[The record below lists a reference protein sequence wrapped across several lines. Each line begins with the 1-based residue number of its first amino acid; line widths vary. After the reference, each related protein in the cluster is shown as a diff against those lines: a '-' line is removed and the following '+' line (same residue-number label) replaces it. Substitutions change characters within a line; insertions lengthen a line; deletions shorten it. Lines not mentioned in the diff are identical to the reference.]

1 MQPTPSTPTLA
12 DIWTALCGLPAQAG
26 RPARRA
32 GGSALPDLS
41 APDLP
46 EREITLFVIDSRQAQ
61 EGSCFVAL
69 CGEHQ
74 DGHDFISDALERG
87 ATAIIAGPRGLRAV
101 EGRGSEVNV
110 INTVAIGP
118 KVPSPLPAEQAGLR
132 SAPTVFIVEDSL
144 KGLQQVGAHWR
155 SQFSPRVVGITGS
168 VGKSTSKE
176 MIAAVLRQR
185 YPTLKSP
192 GNLNNEIGLP
202 LTLLRLRGVHE
213 RAVLEMGMY
222 DRGEIAELAA
232 IARPQ
237 VGVITNVGPT
247 HLERLGTLERIAAAK
262 AELVQALPEDGIA
275 ILNSDDPLVRSMAE
289 LTSAQVFFYGLTPGC
304 DLWASHIA
312 SEGLEGIRFR
322 FRRGEDTI
330 HVKVP
335 LLGRHSVH
343 TALRAAA
350 VGLIEGLSWQEIVSG
365 LRDVSGQLRL
375 LVVPGVRGSTLIDD
389 TYNAS
394 PASTIAALNLLDDL
408 DGRRIAVLG
417 DMLELGSFEEA
428 GHRRVGCRAADVV
441 QLLVTV
447 GPRARWIGHEALA
460 CGMPEDSVRIVD
472 DNASALIHLRDVME
486 TGDLVLVKG
495 SRGMAMEQIVAAL
508 TRPSPALPWQPGLQE
523 GE

>member
-12 DIWTALCGLPAQAG
+12 DIWTALCG
-26 RPARRA
+26 R
-32 GGSALPDLS
+32 S
-41 APDLP
+41 APSDLP
-46 EREITLFVIDSRQAQ
+46 QREITLFVIDSRQAQ
-61 EGSCFVAL
+61 DGSCFVAL

-87 ATAIIAGPRGLRAV
+87 ATAIIAGPQATELRAV
-101 EGRGSEVNV
+101 EGRGSKVNV
-110 INTVAIGP
+110 INTVAISP
-118 KVPSPLPAEQAGLR
+118 KVRSPLRP
-132 SAPTVFIVEDSL
+132 APTVFIVEDSL
-144 KGLQQVGAHWR
+144 KGLQQVAAHWR

-202 LTLLRLRGVHE
+202 LTLLQLRGVHE

-247 HLERLGTLERIAAAK
+247 HLERLGTLERVAAAK
-262 AELVQALPEDGIA
+262 AELVQALPQDGVA
-275 ILNSDDPLVRSMAE
+275 ILNRDDPLVRSMAK
-289 LTSAQVFFYGLTPGC
+289 LTSAPVFFYGLTPGC

-322 FRRGEDTI
+322 FRRGEETI

-460 CGMPEDSVRIVD
+460 CGMPEDSVQIVD
-472 DNASALIHLRDVME
+472 DNASALTHLRDVME

-508 TRPSPALPWQPGLQE
+508 TRPSPALQE

>member
-12 DIWTALCGLPAQAG
+12 DIATALC
-26 RPARRA
+26 RR
-32 GGSALPDLS
+32 SALPDL
-41 APDLP
+41 PQ
-46 EREITLFVIDSRQAQ
+46 REITLFVIDSRQAQ

-87 ATAIIAGPRGLRAV
+87 ATAIIAGPQATALQAV
-101 EGRGSEVNV
+101 EERGSKVNV

-118 KVPSPLPAEQAGLR
+118 KVRSPLPACANTDRR

-144 KGLQQVGAHWR
+144 KGLQQVAAHWR

-202 LTLLRLRGVHE
+202 LTLLQLRGVHE

-247 HLERLGTLERIAAAK
+247 HLERLGTLERVAAAK
-262 AELVQALPEDGIA
+262 AELVQALPQDGVA

-472 DNASALIHLRDVME
+472 DNASALTHLRDVMG

-508 TRPSPALPWQPGLQE
+508 TRPSPALQE

>member
-12 DIWTALCGLPAQAG
+12 DIATALC
-26 RPARRA
+26 RR
-32 GGSALPDLS
+32 SALPDL
-41 APDLP
+41 PQ
-46 EREITLFVIDSRQAQ
+46 REITLFVIDSRQAQ

-69 CGEHQ
+69 RGEHQ

-87 ATAIIAGPRGLRAV
+87 ATAIIAGPQATALQAV
-101 EGRGSEVNV
+101 EGRGSKVNV
-110 INTVAIGP
+110 INTVAVSP
-118 KVPSPLPAEQAGLR
+118 QVRSPLPACADADRR

-144 KGLQQVGAHWR
+144 KGLQQVAAHWR
-155 SQFSPRVVGITGS
+155 LQFSPRVVGITGS

-202 LTLLRLRGVHE
+202 LTLLQLRGVHE

-247 HLERLGTLERIAAAK
+247 HLERLGTLERVAAAK
-262 AELVQALPEDGIA
+262 AELVQALPQDGVA

-375 LVVPGVRGSTLIDD
+375 LVAPGVGGSTLIDD

-417 DMLELGSFEEA
+417 DMLELGSFEEE

-472 DNASALIHLRDVME
+472 DNASALTHLQDVME

-508 TRPSPALPWQPGLQE
+508 TRPSTALQE